1 MKWGITPA
9 REHHLMILLIVTMVL
24 AAIVLSIQLPF
35 AYYSGD
41 MVFHAA
47 KILAAKDGEYFTEPV
62 SGYKILYVSLFHLI
76 WGNVARWLDLSAFQV
91 TRIIQVFNFLG
102 LLFSGYL
109 LGRVL
114 LKRNDLAVVSAFSLV
129 FLIYSPTGKYVF
141 LQIPYTFSLPIFLV
155 GAACLLAF
163 VESGSRRHGIL
174 GGCLLGVAITVW
186 WWNVVP
192 LAGLAV
198 ASMYTLARG
207 GIAKPSLK
215 KSALVLVGFGLPLLY
230 NVWAFY
236 EIRELLSA
244 NTNAIGER
252 GFAAGMTLF
261 QTMTQWVATFALKA
275 NLRFMHYLLPGALH
289 SGSLIGTGYGIVSSV
304 YFYLVVLPFNALM
317 IYFSAKDALGRR
329 RSPDLI
335 TMLWIAGVTV
345 LVLSFVEAFLGDP
358 DVLGRIQ
365 FYVYVF
371 MLPGFIRFASTKISP
386 RLWQRWQFAI
396 CAIGALAVLYLAVY
410 SNSLTQRAP
419 ISADTR
425 QVIDFVERIPN
436 HSETRLF
443 LSSYD
448 TKILAREVRFRG
460 FVIEPNPIY
469 FRVPIAM
476 ADSIYQA
483 YNSIFNMDDR
493 AEEHLRYYRA
503 QYAVIGKRSVCQSP
517 DPSRLTENTCSGTL
531 QTNFRRLG
539 TVAFENEEWVII
551 KLQ

>member
-1 MKWGITPA
+1 MPA
-9 REHHLMILLIVTMVL
+9 RQYLLPIILIVTMVF

-35 AYYSGD
+35 AYYSQD

-62 SGYKILYVSLFHLI
+62 SGYKILYVSLFHFV

-91 TRIIQVFNFLG
+91 TRTIQVLNFLT
-102 LLFSGYL
+102 LLFSGYM

-129 FLIYSPTGKYVF
+129 LLIYSPTGKYVF

-192 LAGLAV
+192 LAGLA
-198 ASMYTLARG
+198 AAYMYTLARG
-207 GIAKPSLK
+207 GIAKPSLR
-215 KSALVLVGFGLPLLY
+215 KSALALVGFGLPLLY

-252 GFAAGMTLF
+252 GFAAGMTLI
-261 QTMTQWVATFALKA
+261 QTMTQWVATLTLKG
-275 NLRFMHYLLPGALH
+275 NLPFMRYLLPGALH
-289 SGSLIGTGYGIVSSV
+289 SGSWINIGYGIVSSV

-317 IYFSAKDALGRR
+317 IFLSTKDALGHR

-335 TMLWIAGVTV
+335 TILWIAGVVV
-345 LVLSFVEAFLGDP
+345 LILSFVEAFLGDP

-371 MLPGFIRFASTKISP
+371 MLPGFIRFASTRISP
-386 RLWQRWQFAI
+386 GLWRRWQVAI
-396 CAIGALAVLYLAVY
+396 CVVGALAALYLTVY
-410 SNSLTQRAP
+410 SNSLTLRAP

-436 HSETRLF
+436 HSEARLF

-448 TKILAREVRFRG
+448 TRILAREVRFRG

-469 FRVPIAM
+469 YRVPIAN

-483 YNSIFNMDDR
+483 YTLISNMDDR
-493 AEEHLRYYRA
+493 AETYLRYYRA
-503 QYAVIGKRSVCQSP
+503 QYAVIGKRNVSQSP
-517 DPSRLTENTCSGTL
+517 DPSRLTENTCSGLL
-531 QTNFRRLG
+531 QTKFRQLG
-539 TVAFENEEWVII
+539 TVALENEEWLII
-551 KLQ
+551 KLR